1 MGSRVEEETARLE
14 PKRFFLIMGVIV
26 SLKKDLKKKETKDSG
41 FVQPYWMIHDIG
53 CLDEG

>member
-26 SLKKDLKKKETKDSG
+26 SLKKDLKKKETKNSE

-53 CLDEG
+53 CLD